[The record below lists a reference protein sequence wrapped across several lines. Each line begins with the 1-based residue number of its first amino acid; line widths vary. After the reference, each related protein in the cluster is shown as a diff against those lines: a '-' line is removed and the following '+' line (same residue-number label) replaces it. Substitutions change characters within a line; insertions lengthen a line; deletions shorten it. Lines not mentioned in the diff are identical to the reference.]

1 MTLHAKHPRKPCGVL
16 TTYHKFIF
24 PKNLRKNESELSP
37 CPTRSYCI
45 ILAGAKS
52 GAHRGAPNH
61 GHAGR
66 PASGSGPGTS
76 AHWHSP
82 CPDNYGKKL
91 HLPPHPRLGI
101 PVPQPLGCLVQG
113 GVSMPVTG
121 LQLAG
126 RIL

>member
-66 PASGSGPGTS
+66 PAWPWFGAPRCAPLLAPARMMQYDLVGQG
-76 AHWHSP
+76 
-82 CPDNYGKKL
+82 DNSDSFFLRFFGKINL
-91 HLPPHPRLGI
+91 
-101 PVPQPLGCLVQG
+101 
-113 GVSMPVTG
+113 
-121 LQLAG
+121 
-126 RIL
+126 